1 LLTSQSSG
9 SLATA
14 TPYSCA
20 SPDRIRDLPTCML
33 DCRRSAPAAFLPIL
47 THVADRKD
55 WIFSTLRQSVKG
67 VDQRSV
73 QAIGR
78 ALRDDGRGD
87 APQADKKRAMSKPQ
101 GVALIT
107 PESIEA
113 MLTRRPGDA
122 KRPFRRRRSSFT
134 PGGHVSRMDCHP
146 SGRASLASNR
156 DGGFLI
162 PKIAL
167 HTPEPKLLVH
177 TSGSGGPTQ

>member
-1 LLTSQSSG
+1 
-9 SLATA
+9 
-14 TPYSCA
+14 
-20 SPDRIRDLPTCML
+20 ML

-55 WIFSTLRQSVKG
+55 PGFLVLYVSPLQVLINDQFKRLDELCEMMG
-67 VDQRSV
+67 VGTPR
-73 QAIGR
+73 R
-78 ALRDDGRGD
+78 
-87 APQADKKRAMSKPQ
+87 PTKRAMSKPQ

-134 PGGHVSRMDCHP
+134 PGGHVSRMDCHS